1 MKNSTNRSGSNS
13 NNAKRSSG
21 KRILKQR
28 SRLQADLSR
37 AYPPVGTFPDVRLP
51 SSAFKLPTQES
62 PVTKASAQPK
72 FPLTFED
79 HLEKIDLCKG
89 KYRESIQQLLA
100 AAYAACIAYDD
111 KSETVKATNKA
122 ILEAKCA
129 ALKIEGKSHYQLITK
144 HSLGDDAKRASG
156 FVHVIKAAQNQK
168 PSVPPDYFIAW
179 LNNQGGIQAVRTK
192 YNSDGTEK
200 TTTTPSP
207 PDTTAENIIKAKD
220 SILDACMTKIPY
232 GQLPEIAKLGNEA
245 DGLAILRQQ
254 ADGSVVIKLVLNDSK
269 MVDSIYAA
277 HGRTLK

>member
-1 MKNSTNRSGSNS
+1 MNKHARLSKPSIRDEINALHQRMCNPSGLIPPDSPP
-13 NNAKRSSG
+13 
-21 KRILKQR
+21 
-28 SRLQADLSR
+28 
-37 AYPPVGTFPDVRLP
+37 AYPPVGTFPSVRLP
-51 SSAFKLPTQES
+51 SGAVKRSAHVAPAPRAAALP
-62 PVTKASAQPK
+62 KA
-72 FPLTFED
+72 PLTFED
-79 HLEKIDLCKG
+79 HLEKIDLFKG

-111 KSETVKATNKA
+111 KSETVKAANKA

-129 ALKIEGKSHYQLITK
+129 ALKIEGKSHYQLIAK

-168 PSVPPDYFIAW
+168 PSVPPDDFIAW

-207 PDTTAENIIKAKD
+207 ADTTAENINKAKD
-220 SILDACMTKIPY
+220 SILDACVTKIPY
-232 GQLPEIAKLGNEA
+232 GQLPEIAKLGNEG

-254 ADGSVVIKLVLNDSK
+254 SDGSVVVKLVLNDAK
-269 MVDSIYAA
+269 MLDSIYAA
-277 HGRTLK
+277 HGRTLQ